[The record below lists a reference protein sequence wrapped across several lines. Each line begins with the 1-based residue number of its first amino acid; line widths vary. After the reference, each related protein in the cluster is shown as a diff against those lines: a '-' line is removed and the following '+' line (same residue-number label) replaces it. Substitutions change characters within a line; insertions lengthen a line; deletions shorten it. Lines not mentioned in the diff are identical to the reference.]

1 MLQVLNDFIRTE
13 SEHCLRWL
21 EASMLIKYSGGFIR
35 LLGKAEE
42 SLAIVQEA
50 QKQSSTV
57 PAFDT
62 FKRHRTRFFRDYIY
76 VL

>member
-1 MLQVLNDFIRTE
+1 MLQVLNDFIRSE

-35 LLGKAEE
+35 KAEE